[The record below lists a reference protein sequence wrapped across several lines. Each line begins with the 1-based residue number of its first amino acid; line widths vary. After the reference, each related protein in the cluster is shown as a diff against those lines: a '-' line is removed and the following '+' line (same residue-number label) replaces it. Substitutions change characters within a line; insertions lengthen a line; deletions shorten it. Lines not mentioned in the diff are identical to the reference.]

1 MGAGCIAG
9 DNNEKMKIMS
19 KEDTKFK
26 LDKDLSNEGN
36 LKVFYRQLSIDRI
49 D

>member
-1 MGAGCIAG
+1 MGAGSIAG

-26 LDKDLSNEGN
+26 LD
-36 LKVFYRQLSIDRI
+36 RQRSDV
-49 D
+49 